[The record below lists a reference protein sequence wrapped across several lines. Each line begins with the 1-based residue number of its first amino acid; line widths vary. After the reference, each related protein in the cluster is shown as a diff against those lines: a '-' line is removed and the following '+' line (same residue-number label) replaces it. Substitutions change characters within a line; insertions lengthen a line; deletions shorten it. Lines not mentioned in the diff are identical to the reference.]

1 MKYCP
6 YCGASLPDGAV
17 SFCMECGG
25 QLPGMP
31 EPHAIPH
38 EASETVQQDAREE
51 VPLSEPDGEVPDETH
66 SDQDTGDYDGYYE
79 DVLPPDTDRLREG
92 IDPEMIKRILL
103 VLVGVFSIIGISVA
117 MIYLL

>member
-25 QLPGMP
+25 QLPGTP
-31 EPHAIPH
+31 EPPAVPRETPEAIPF
-38 EASETVQQDAREE
+38 
-51 VPLSEPDGEVPDETH
+51 SEPGDEVPDETQ
-66 SDQDTGDYDGYYE
+66 SDQDAGDYDGYYE

-92 IDPEMIKRILL
+92 INPEMIKRILL